1 MENVNNPLRAKVDLI
16 TGFLGAGKT
25 TFVKKYMKY
34 LGERGISYA
43 VIENE
48 FGAAGVDAALIGG
61 NVFELSGG
69 CICCGQKVNFHNLI
83 IELAAHAERII
94 VEPSGVFNADDFFD
108 IMDSPQVQQV
118 AECGLMAGVV
128 DPCALSDLTEQD
140 ARVLFGE
147 LVCAG
152 ALLISRTDR
161 ADSETLLAAREY
173 LSALLPALP
182 PVMDAAAVDFGAL
195 MACRPVRRAHERM
208 YADHS
213 ALFQSAFFFPDS
225 LFDAPSLR
233 RAALQLLSGEAGDVL
248 RVKGSVRSE
257 NGFLSL
263 NAAGEDIEILP
274 SSGQPGLNIIGRRL
288 NRKKIKAILTK
299 NSLQEDSQP

>member
-1 MENVNNPLRAKVDLI
+1 MENMNKPLRAKVDLI

-48 FGAAGVDAALIGG
+48 FGAAGVDASLIGG
-61 NVFELSGG
+61 SVFELSGG

-108 IMDSPQVQQV
+108 IMDSPQVQAV

-128 DPCALSDLTEQD
+128 DPYSLAELTGQD
-140 ARVLFGE
+140 AQVLFGE

-161 ADSETLLAAREY
+161 AGSEALLAAREY

-182 PVMDAAAVDFGAL
+182 PVMDAASVDFDAL
-195 MACRPVRRAHERM
+195 MACRPVRRTHERLR
-208 YADHS
+208 ADHS
-213 ALFQSAFFFPDS
+213 TLFQSASFTPEG
-225 LFDAPSLR
+225 LFDEPSLKR
-233 RAALQLLSGEAGDVL
+233 MAELLLSGCAGDVL
-248 RVKGSVRSE
+248 RVKGIVRSQE
-257 NGFLSL
+257 GPLSV
-263 NAAGEDIEILP
+263 NAAGADIEILP
-274 SSGQPGLNIIGRRL
+274 ACGAPMLNIIGRRL
-288 NRKKIKAILTK
+288 NRKKIKAILAE
-299 NSLQEDSQP
+299 NSSQED